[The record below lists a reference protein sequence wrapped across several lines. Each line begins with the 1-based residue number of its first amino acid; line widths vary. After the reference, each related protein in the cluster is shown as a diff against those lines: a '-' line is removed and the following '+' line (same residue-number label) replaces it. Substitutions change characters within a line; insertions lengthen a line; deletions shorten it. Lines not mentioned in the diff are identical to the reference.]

1 MSLKSITNPRADR
14 ATRSLVALLIT
25 LNCFDALASLF
36 TTGSGTAEY
45 SPLWEWAIQ
54 ASPLG
59 FLLAKSAVVAGLALL
74 VYRSRSQVR
83 SAVLISGLS
92 IAVVAYALLGAYQV
106 LILTGFSPFDLWDY
120 RVSFLY

>member
-1 MSLKSITNPRADR
+1 MSIKPRTQPRADR

-25 LNCFDALASLF
+25 LNCFDAFASLY
-36 TTGSGTAEY
+36 TTDSGTAEY

-54 ASPLG
+54 ASLLG

-74 VYRSRSQVR
+74 VYRSRSKVR
-83 SAVLISGLS
+83 SQVLISGLS
-92 IAVVAYALLGAYQV
+92 VAVLAYAFLGAYQV
-106 LILTGFSPFDLWDY
+106 LILVGFSPFDLWDY